1 MIAMADHDHLN
12 PWTRHFAKLALGVP
26 PGISTAQDAFR
37 SALLSLSAYDL
48 GYRITMATGMTRAD
62 VHRNPIVKLSQ
73 EFWDETKTLLDCI
86 VDEVQTPFSLSV
98 DDLSLAACV
107 ALSHRDVS
115 RVAATIGVLL
125 AQACD
130 HPIAAPVCVWTMAVL
145 PRVRGGNDQHLGR
158 SRDLP

>member
-1 MIAMADHDHLN
+1 MGALSDSLISLLYQYRHFIAQTASTMIAMADHDHLN

-26 PGISTAQDAFR
+26 PGVSTAQDAFR

-115 RVAATIGVLL
+115 
-125 AQACD
+125 
-130 HPIAAPVCVWTMAVL
+130 
-145 PRVRGGNDQHLGR
+145 
-158 SRDLP
+158 

>member
-1 MIAMADHDHLN
+1 MGAGSDSLISLLYQYRHFIAQTASTMIAMADHDHLN

-26 PGISTAQDAFR
+26 PGVSTAQDAFR

-86 VDEVQTPFSLSV
+86 VDEVPTPFSLSV

-115 RVAATIGVLL
+115 
-125 AQACD
+125 
-130 HPIAAPVCVWTMAVL
+130 
-145 PRVRGGNDQHLGR
+145 
-158 SRDLP
+158 